1 LTTLRR
7 AACIAVVC
15 LLAAPATAL
24 ADAKQDA
31 LVAAVNY
38 SRASHGLG
46 PLAPSKPL
54 MRSSRALA
62 RGLMRLNVF
71 AHPGSINAGGGFRS
85 LGEAL
90 SLHRGKNPRYAAT
103 VRSWLASPAHRGL
116 VLNPGYTHAG
126 AGIARGV
133 FGGYASTI
141 WVLHVGAH

>member
-1 LTTLRR
+1 MSTLRR

-15 LLAAPATAL
+15 LLAGPASAL

-38 SRASHGLG
+38 ARASHGLAQ
-46 PLAPSKPL
+46 LSPSKPL
-54 MRSSRALA
+54 MRSSKALA

-71 AHPGSINAGGGFRS
+71 AHPGSIHAGGGFRS

-103 VRSWLASPAHRGL
+103 VGAWLASPAHRGL
-116 VLNPGYTHAG
+116 VLNPGSTHAG
-126 AGIARGV
+126 AGIARGP
-133 FGGYASTI
+133 FGGHSSTI